1 MSLVLK
7 NIQLDEEEVVNSFL
21 EWAKVNAPSGREK
34 NIAEMLENELTGM
47 GFFIQFDEANVNFK
61 GEIGNLIAYWEGTDS
76 SIPPLFFSTHMD
88 TVLPTEGLK
97 PVIKDGVIYSD
108 GTTILGA
115 DDRAALTAYL
125 EAIRYVQENDIPSG
139 PIELILTVNEQQAL
153 QGSRYLDYSKVKS
166 DFGYVFDS
174 SGDVGQIIL
183 QGPYSSKFHL
193 EVIGKSSHIGLNPE
207 EGIYA
212 FEIAADIIK
221 NVKVGKI
228 DEETLVNVGLIHGG
242 ELSSII
248 PGSVKM
254 TGEVRCF
261 NKAGL
266 DEQLDLIF
274 SAASRAAEE
283 HGGKVVNKI
292 DKKYSGFQVD
302 KGHQLAK
309 IALDAAEQ
317 IQVHPWLTRTLGGAD
332 TNNLNENNLTCITLG
347 NGFRNIHTFQEH
359 ISIKNLVNTARY
371 TVSLI
376 QSWYNLHKND

>member
-1 MSLVLK
+1 MSLITRE
-7 NIQLDEEEVVNSFL
+7 IQLDEEKVVNSFL
-21 EWAKVNAPSGREK
+21 EWAKVNAPSGKEK
-34 NIAEMLENELTGM
+34 SISERLESTLTDM
-47 GFFIQFDEANVNFK
+47 GFSIQFDEAHINFD
-61 GEIGNLIAYWEGTDS
+61 GDVGNLIAFWNGTDS

-88 TVLPTEGLK
+88 TVLPTEDLK

-125 EAIRYVQENDIPSG
+125 EAIQYVQENNIPCG

-153 QGSRYLDYSKVKS
+153 QGSRHLDYSKVKS

-183 QGPYSSKFHL
+183 QGPYSSKFHI

-221 NVKVGKI
+221 SVKVGKI

-248 PGSVKM
+248 PGNVKM

-261 NKAGL
+261 NKKEL
-266 DEQLDLIF
+266 NEQLELIF
-274 SAASRAAEE
+274 SNALSAAEKY
-283 HGGKVVNKI
+283 GGRVRNEI
-292 DKKYSGFQVD
+292 EKKYSGFQVD
-302 KGHQLAK
+302 KDSLLAK
-309 IALDAAEQ
+309 NAFDAAEQ
-317 IQVHPWLTRTLGGAD
+317 IQVQPWLTKTLGGAD

-347 NGFRNIHTFQEH
+347 NGFRNIHTHQEH
-359 ISIKNLVNTARY
+359 ISIKNLVNTVRY

-376 QSWYNLHKND
+376 QSWHNLHKND